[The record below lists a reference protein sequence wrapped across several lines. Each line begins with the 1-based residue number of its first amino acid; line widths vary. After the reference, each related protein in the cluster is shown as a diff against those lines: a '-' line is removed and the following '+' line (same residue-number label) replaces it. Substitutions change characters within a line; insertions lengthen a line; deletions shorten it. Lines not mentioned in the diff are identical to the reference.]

1 MSKLLVVFG
10 ATGQQGG
17 SVIDFVIN
25 DAELSKEYSLRAIT
39 RDSSKPAGKA
49 LQKRGV
55 EVVSADV
62 DDSHSL
68 RAAVANAHTVFIVTT
83 TVYDEH
89 LKSREFRQ
97 GRAVADA
104 SVAAGAK
111 YLIFS
116 TTPACENLWGHPVDS
131 FDSKAA
137 IESYIRELPIASAFF
152 APGMFMQN
160 FLTNQIPR
168 PLPGQEGGELTYA
181 IANFI
186 SPDAP
191 FPLIEAA
198 KDSGKYVAAIL
209 AAPEKYADST
219 LSAATGLYSYREVAE
234 IITRLTGKKT
244 IYAQIS
250 QEQWK
255 SYLPPKYQH
264 SMSAMMCWIEKPGY
278 YGPQTKEL
286 VDWTVKQ
293 ARGKLTSLEEFVEE
307 HAKEIFPQ

>member
-17 SVIDFVIN
+17 SVIDFVLN
-25 DAELSKEYSLRAIT
+25 DSDLSKEYSLRAIT
-39 RDSSKPAGKA
+39 RDATKPAGQA

-55 EVVSADV
+55 EVVSADI
-62 DDSHSL
+62 DDSQSL
-68 RAAVANAHTVFIVTT
+68 NAALAKAHTVFIVTT

-97 GRAVADA
+97 GKAAADA

-116 TTPACENLWGHPVDS
+116 TSPACEHLWGHPVDS
-131 FDSKAA
+131 FDSKAE
-137 IESYIRELPIASAFF
+137 IERYIRELPVAR
-152 APGMFMQN
+152 MFMQN

-168 PLPGQEGGELTYA
+168 PIPGQEGGELTYA

-198 KDSGKYVAAIL
+198 KDSGKYIAAIL
-209 AAPEKYADST
+209 TAPDKYVDSI
-219 LSAATGLYSYREVAE
+219 LSAATGFYSYREAAE
-234 IITRLTGKKT
+234 IITRITGRKT
-244 IYAQIS
+244 IYAQIP
-250 QEQWK
+250 QEQWT
-255 SYLPPKYQH
+255 SYLPPNYQRP
-264 SMSAMMCWIEKPGY
+264 MGAMMCWIEKPGY
-278 YGPQTKEL
+278 YGPQSKEL
-286 VDWTVKQ
+286 VEWTVKQ

-307 HAKEIFPQ
+307 HAKEMFPQ

>member
-1 MSKLLVVFG
+1 MSKILVVFG

-17 SVIDFVIN
+17 SVIDFVLN
-25 DAELSKEYSLRAIT
+25 DPELSKEYSLRAIT
-39 RDSSKPAGKA
+39 RDTSRPAA
-49 LQKRGV
+49 QDLQTRGV
-55 EVVSADV
+55 EVVSANV
-62 DDSHSL
+62 DDPQSL
-68 RAAVANAHTVFIVTT
+68 AGAVANAHTVFIVTT

-97 GRAVADA
+97 GKSVADA

-116 TTPACENLWGHPVDS
+116 TTPACERLWGHPVDS

-137 IESYIRELPIASAFF
+137 VESYIRDLPISSAFF

-168 PLPGQEGGELTYA
+168 PIPGQEGGVPTYA

-209 AAPEKYADST
+209 AEPEKYVDQT
-219 LSAATGLYSYREVAE
+219 LSAATGFYSYNECAE

-244 IYAQIS
+244 IYAQIP
-250 QEQWK
+250 QEQWT
-255 SYLPPKYQH
+255 SYLPPGYQR
-264 SMSAMMCWIEKPGY
+264 SMTAMMHWIEKPGY
-278 YGPQTKEL
+278 YGPQTKEM
-286 VDWTVKQ
+286 VEWTVKQ
-293 ARGKLTSLEEFVEE
+293 ARGKLTTLEEFVEQ
-307 HAKEIFPQ
+307 HAEEIFPQ